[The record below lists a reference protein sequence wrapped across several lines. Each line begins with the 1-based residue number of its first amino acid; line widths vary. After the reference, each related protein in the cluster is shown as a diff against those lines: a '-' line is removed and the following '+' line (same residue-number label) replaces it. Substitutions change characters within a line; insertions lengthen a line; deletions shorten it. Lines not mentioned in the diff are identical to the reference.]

1 MKNISLVLNAILG
14 LAVVVLYYLH
24 FSGPKAASS
33 AAGGSAANLSMA
45 YVNADTV
52 LKYYDYSKIG
62 REKLEAKGKQLDQDL
77 NARAASL
84 QGEFESYQRN
94 VSSMTIGQARAV
106 EEDLTKKRNNLQM
119 YQESLSQQMLIEQE
133 KMNRE
138 LYDKVT
144 AFLKKY
150 SDEKGVQIIF
160 KYNVASDVLYA
171 SDSLDISKEVIK
183 GLNEAY
189 QLEKQTQK
197 PAAKD
202 SVDKAKKK

>member
-1 MKNISLVLNAILG
+1 MKNISVVLNVVLA

-24 FSGPKAASS
+24 FSGSS
-33 AAGGSAANLSMA
+33 SSSSVAGGSVSNLAMA

-52 LKYYDYSKIG
+52 LKYYDYSKVG

-94 VSSMTIGQARAV
+94 VNNMTIGQARAV
-106 EEDLTKKRNNLQM
+106 EEDLTKKRNNLQL

-133 KMNRE
+133 KMNKE

-144 AFLKKY
+144 AYLKKY
-150 SDEKGVQIIF
+150 SQERGVQIIF
-160 KYNVASDVLYA
+160 KYNVASDVLFA

-189 QLEKQTQK
+189 QLEKQSQK